1 MDLPIWLDETWRWL
15 PLLAGFQVRIQKP
28 LNPDAVQGRQWL
40 EKAEEAYGA
49 DSPRVVPFL
58 LELSERIINGPG
70 DGVYLTALQVTDRAL
85 EIQSWQAAP
94 ESVELAQAL
103 VKAGE
108 CAAFTRDAERADAC
122 LQQALAIRRARL
134 GDDHP
139 LTGQAWTM
147 LAMAQII
154 AAQPAVQPEMLVM
167 QLSLQAPPVQQLPP
181 PSQEAA
187 AKALHAFDLLQ
198 RSKYD
203 GPGYRP
209 PAGFDYKPMRVAFRV
224 YEQMNDDLS
233 AQLTALRRGPAGP
246 AAPGGGNQGCF
257 VATAVYGGADCPEV
271 AALRRFRDE
280 RLLPHAAGRLAVRIY
295 YRVGPTLAR
304 WVAVRPRLAGLCR
317 RVLDRLARRQRLN

>member
-1 MDLPIWLDETWRWL
+1 MELPEVLDLAWRWL

-28 LNPDAVQGRQWL
+28 LNPSADEGRKWL
-40 EKAEEAYGA
+40 ERAEEAYGA
-49 DSPRVVPFL
+49 DSPKVVPFL
-58 LELSERIINGPG
+58 LELSERILSGPG
-70 DGVYLTALQVTDRAL
+70 AGVYRTALQVTDRAL
-85 EIQSWQAAP
+85 ELRSWSSAP
-94 ESVELAQAL
+94 ESLELAEAL

-122 LQQALAIRRARL
+122 LQQALAVRRAQL

-154 AAQPAVQPEMLVM
+154 AAQPAVEPEMLVM
-167 QLSLQAPPVQQLPP
+167 HLSLQTPPAHRLPP
-181 PSQEAA
+181 PAQEAA

-224 YEQMNDDLS
+224 YEQMTDDFS
-233 AQLTALRRGPAGP
+233 AQLNALRPGRGGAAAPAG
-246 AAPGGGNQGCF
+246 GGQGCF
-257 VATAVYGGADCPEV
+257 VATAVYGNADCPEV

-280 RLLPHAAGRLAVRIY
+280 RLLPHAAGRGMVRVY
-295 YRVGPTLAR
+295 YRVGPWLAR
-304 WVAVRPRLAGLCR
+304 FVAVRPGLARLCR
-317 RVLDRLARRQRLN
+317 CVLDRLARHAGA